1 MTNKNNFRDEL
12 SSSMTGGRL
21 RRYAKVTSAMGGL
34 AARLAGE
41 KYLGIKIDREQHAS
55 DLRAALGGLKGPLMK
70 VAQILATIPDALPKE
85 YVNELS
91 HLQADAPSM
100 GWLFVKR
107 RMKAELGEN
116 WLTNFKDFDKQ
127 ASAAASLGQVHFAE
141 SIDGKELA
149 CKLQY
154 PDMGSAV
161 QADLKQL
168 KLIFSLYEKYDSAI
182 STEAIHEELSD
193 RLKEELDYSHEIKNL
208 KLYRH
213 MLSDHSEITLPD
225 PIEDLSTNRLLT
237 MTKVH
242 GVKIMDFIA
251 NNSGIKMRNQVAMNM
266 FKAWYI
272 PFYKF
277 GVIHGDPH
285 LGNYTIRPDG
295 GVNLMDFG
303 CIRIFRPDFVTG
315 VIELYK
321 ALRDGDEEQAVNAYK
336 RWGFENPSKELI
348 SVLNIW
354 ANFIYQPLLED
365 KVRLINPSESGQY
378 GRETAEKVHEELK
391 KIGGVK
397 PPREFVLMDRAAVG
411 LGSVFMHLKAEV
423 NWYRIF
429 HDLVGNFNEA
439 ILTKRQQ
446 QAIKKSGLNS

>member
-429 HDLVGNFNEA
+429 HDLVGNFNESS
-439 ILTKRQQ
+439 LTKRQQ

>member
-1 MTNKNNFRDEL
+1 MTKKNNFRDEL

-439 ILTKRQQ
+439 TLTKRQQ
-446 QAIKKSGLNS
+446 QAIKKSGLDR